1 MDPLSLAVSIV
12 PVAEQLV
19 KTIKTIKKLISTYK
33 SAAKELET
41 LTSRLGHVEVI
52 CESIGT
58 VLETACLSKNLSEAR
73 LPTSLYQMIHECY
86 EKVTVIHDVIQ
97 NITESRDRGCRR
109 FSNEGLLFMQ
119 HKDKI
124 IAGTKSLDKS
134 LEYLHLLLTT
144 SIFTMSMS
152 FPPSA
157 DVTVPSENSPSDRSS
172 ELIAPS
178 QTIDSN
184 CIDTSPIS
192 TDTAT
197 QLKQVETIS
206 EGWRRSF
213 LQFAFLQKSC
223 KRSVTTDT
231 SGSGPSVT
239 DVDSVLTV
247 GSTWLNRYIKLSLR
261 QDHLTPLCVTLT
273 LPLVIPIHYRAG
285 SLGTRVHDAFN
296 NDNVDAVR
304 QLFNER
310 AITPTTLITWDKY
323 DPDHECNMLGLAA
336 IKRAPRLL
344 DFMRSQMARVEE
356 TAHFGGGSW
365 RWCSI
370 RTQGQL
376 QSAIDYVNIRKNA
389 ITPYEVDML
398 LLGVRDF
405 RHLKACMDAYLS
417 WRLIIPPE
425 LNDLILERLLDTFM
439 NVNFADNFEVKGYA
453 AITSE
458 LIARGLDVFNGNDS
472 QPSIFTLLTNYVTD
486 SDKGVEDIH
495 RWLDIL
501 KLAGV
506 DIEQYLRFETPRC
519 VAAWN
524 KPSANWHTSFRGPDS
539 YINRNLH
546 VGDSKGRLIPFWRDS
561 IDKSCLIHELL
572 MEFPHFIDLDDFR
585 FCTNAEQTMRYHRAW
600 KNGQDLELFG
610 PEKLSWPVAPVL
622 RVDSQPDDPILA
634 ADITEEYKIAL
645 EWTERAY
652 NLMKSRFERKQMR
665 KMQRRQRKGKTFTKV
680 TLPGAWVD

>member
-1 MDPLSLAVSIV
+1 MDPLSLAVSVV

-86 EKVTVIHDVIQ
+86 EKVTVIHDVIL
-97 NITESRDRGCRR
+97 NVTEKRDRGCRR

-144 SIFTMSMS
+144 SIFTMSISCPPVREVTMS
-152 FPPSA
+152 NEISPPKQSSA
-157 DVTVPSENSPSDRSS
+157 S
-172 ELIAPS
+172 IAPS

-184 CIDTSPIS
+184 YIDTGPIS
-192 TDTAT
+192 TDTTT
-197 QLKQVETIS
+197 QPKQVETIN

-213 LQFAFLQKSC
+213 LQLAFLQKSC
-223 KRSVTTDT
+223 KRSIITETG
-231 SGSGPSVT
+231 GSGPSIT

-261 QDHLTPLCVTLT
+261 KDHLTPLCVTLT
-273 LPLVIPIHYRAG
+273 LPLVIPVHYWAD
-285 SLGTRVHDAFN
+285 SLGARVRNAFDD
-296 NDNVDAVR
+296 DNVEAVQ

-310 AITPTTLITWDKY
+310 AITPTTLVTWDKY

-344 DFMRSQMARVEE
+344 DFIRSQMTRLEE
-356 TAHFGGGSW
+356 TAHFGGGDW
-365 RWCSI
+365 RWHTVW
-370 RTQGQL
+370 TQGQL
-376 QSAIDYVNIRKNA
+376 QSAINYINIRKNA
-389 ITPYEVDML
+389 ISPDELYML
-398 LLGVRDF
+398 LLGVWDF
-405 RHLKACMDAYLS
+405 RQLKACMDAYLS
-417 WRLIIPPE
+417 WRPVISPA
-425 LNDLILERLLDTFM
+425 LNYTILERLLTVSPRVD
-439 NVNFADNFEVKGYA
+439 FADDLKVKGCA
-453 AITSE
+453 ALISDLITG
-458 LIARGLDVFNGNDS
+458 GLDIFNDDNLS
-472 QPSIFTLLTNYVTD
+472 QSSLKLLIDYTKSPD
-486 SDKGVEDIH
+486 EAVEDIH
-495 RWLDIL
+495 RWIDIL
-501 KLAGV
+501 ELAGV
-506 DIEQYLRFETPRC
+506 DTEQYIRFETPRC

-524 KPSANWHTSFRGPDS
+524 KPSAYWHTSFRGPNS
-539 YINRNLH
+539 YINRTLH
-546 VGDSKGRLIPFWRDS
+546 VGYSR
-561 IDKSCLIHELL
+561 
-572 MEFPHFIDLDDFR
+572 
-585 FCTNAEQTMRYHRAW
+585 
-600 KNGQDLELFG
+600 
-610 PEKLSWPVAPVL
+610 
-622 RVDSQPDDPILA
+622 A
-634 ADITEEYKIAL
+634 ADITEEYRIAL

-652 NLMKSRFERKQMR
+652 NLMESRFERKQMW
-665 KMQRRQRKGKTFTKV
+665 KMQKREKKGKTFTKI